1 MFKKIQ
7 QDSGLTLENVE
18 KIMDEVE
25 DVCSQLTN

>member
-1 MFKKIQ
+1 VFKKIQ